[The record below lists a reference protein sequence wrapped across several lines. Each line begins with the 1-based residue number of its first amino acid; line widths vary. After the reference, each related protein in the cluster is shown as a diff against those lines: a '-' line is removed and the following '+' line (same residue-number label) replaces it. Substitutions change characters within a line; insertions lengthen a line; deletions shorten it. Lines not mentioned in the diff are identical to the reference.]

1 MSVQGRIRSK
11 DLETNSVNARVLA
24 PGAVTAE
31 AIAPG
36 AVGRGQIV
44 GGSIGPD
51 ELEAGGVTAP
61 KIGERAVE
69 ARNIALGAVEVAAFA
84 QGIRPISIV
93 DELPVLPDGAYP
105 TGSLVF
111 LTTDDKVYRNASGTW
126 TQRTN
131 VDDLEG
137 KIEARHIAAGA
148 IETDQLA
155 ANAVTAG
162 KIQAGAIGTDELAA
176 NSISAGKIQA
186 DAVGAEQLAAIRL
199 EVGKYIS
206 SFSYSAGVA
215 GWAID
220 GDGNA
225 EFNDVTI
232 RDSAIAGGTF
242 TAGTLQTATS
252 GQRLVISDSDE
263 ISYYDS
269 SGSLRGK
276 ITWWNAGNRFE
287 IRADSG
293 TAADVL
299 LSGDVVYVQSI
310 NNRINLEAWTY
321 VTEELFLEDHSTVAS
336 GSEANVNMTTSGRIR
351 RILSSSSLTTKGDVT
366 TLDEPLYRAVLDLR
380 PFTYRS
386 LLDGDTDRLLLGL
399 GIEELPAALSDLLVT
414 RDPDTGDP
422 VTIQYDRLGVPLI
435 GLAQEHDRRIAD
447 LEARLDA
454 AGVA

>member
-1 MSVQGRIRSK
+1 MARVRSK

-24 PGAVTAE
+24 PGAVTSA

-44 GGSIGPD
+44 GGAIGPD

-84 QGIRPISIV
+84 QGIRPIVIV
-93 DELPVLPDGAYP
+93 DELPDLPDSAYP
-105 TGSLVF
+105 TGALVF

-126 TQRTN
+126 TPKID

-137 KIEARHIAAGA
+137 QISAAHIAAGA
-148 IETDQLA
+148 IETDKLA

-162 KIQAGAIGTDELAA
+162 KIQAGAIGTDQLAA

-206 SFSYSAGVA
+206 SFNYDPLNE

-242 TAGTLQTATS
+242 TAGTIQTATS
-252 GQRLVISDSDE
+252 GQRIVFSSGDE
-263 ISYYDS
+263 IAYYDS
-269 SGSLRGK
+269 LNRLRGK
-276 ITWWNAGNRFE
+276 ITWWNAGSRFE
-287 IRADSG
+287 IRADAG

-310 NNRINLEAWTY
+310 NNRINLDAWTY
-321 VTEELFLEDHSTVAS
+321 VAEELFLENHATVPS
-336 GSEANVNMTTSGRIR
+336 GTTANVNITSQGRIR
-351 RILSSSSLTTKGDVT
+351 RIEASSSLATKGDVT

-386 LLDGDTDRLLLGL
+386 LLPGDTDRLLLGL
-399 GIEELPAALSDLLVT
+399 GIEELPEKLADLLIS
-414 RDPDTGDP
+414 RDPDSGEP
-422 VTIQYDRLGVPLI
+422 VTIQYDRLGVPLV
-435 GLAQEHDRRIAD
+435 GLAQEHDRRIED
-447 LEARLDA
+447 LERRLDA